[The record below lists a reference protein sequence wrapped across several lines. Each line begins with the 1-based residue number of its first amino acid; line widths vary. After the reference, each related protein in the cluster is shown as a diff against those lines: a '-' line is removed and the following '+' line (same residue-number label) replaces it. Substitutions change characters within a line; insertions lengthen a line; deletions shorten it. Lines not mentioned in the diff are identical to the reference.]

1 MLLAAEAA
9 RDRSGGGQ
17 WTRQGATAAVSL
29 ETTIPEERKAV

>member
-9 RDRSGGGQ
+9 RDRSGDGQ
-17 WTRQGATAAVSL
+17 WTRQGATAVSL